1 MKRLR
6 EILTIGDIILISV
19 LCVLSLASIP
29 LFRMMTQ
36 PGTTVRIEAD
46 GKLFA
51 TVALSQDRVF
61 AVPGPL
67 GKTIVEIHDGS
78 VRVSESPCSNKLCV
92 KTGRIRLTGQLIACL
107 PNKVVARI
115 VGDEDAP
122 YDALTQ

>member
-1 MKRLR
+1 MKRLKD
-6 EILTIGDIILISV
+6 ILTIGDVILIGV

-29 LFRMMTQ
+29 LLRLTTRQ
-36 PGTTVRIEAD
+36 GTTVRIETD
-46 GKLFA
+46 GKPYK
-51 TVALSQDRVF
+51 TVALSSNQTL

-67 GKTIVEIHDGS
+67 GMTRIEIHDGY
-78 VRVSESPCSNKLCV
+78 VHVSESPCSNKLCI
-92 KTGRIRLTGQLIACL
+92 KTGRINLTGELIACL

>member
-1 MKRLR
+1 MKRLKD
-6 EILTIGDIILISV
+6 ILTIGDIILIGV

-29 LFRMMTQ
+29 LLRMTTRQ
-36 PGTTVRIEAD
+36 GTTVRIETD
-46 GKLFA
+46 GKLYKTA
-51 TVALSQDRVF
+51 ALSMNQTF

-67 GKTIVEIHDGS
+67 GNTLVEIHDGH
-78 VRVSESPCSNKLCV
+78 VHVSESPCSNKLCI
-92 KTGRIRLTGQLIACL
+92 KTGRISLTGQIIACL